1 MFHTA
6 FLPAVLAG
14 RRVLD
19 RSHHTGSL
27 HGSVTIVDSFSSEFL
42 SCSMSVGV
50 IVTICWI
57 RRKIFTKQIWYS
69 VVSLEHSRGRLLLR
83 QNACS
88 IHFSLFG
95 ISSDLYCF
103 GFTFVVSFF
112 VFRSSFSLL
121 RISFFVSSFCC
132 LVLRFRCCE
141 SLGVGPTTFSSTR
154 LGGVVH
160 LLSSRLS
167 ACRVVRAALSRRGS
181 RLEFSRLSQH
191 RIFACRV
198 VLFALRACTINYL
211 FTFKY
216 DLSFELET

>member
-1 MFHTA
+1 
-6 FLPAVLAG
+6 
-14 RRVLD
+14 
-19 RSHHTGSL
+19 
-27 HGSVTIVDSFSSEFL
+27 
-42 SCSMSVGV
+42 MSVGV

-83 QNACS
+83 QNAGS
-88 IHFSLFG
+88 IHFSLFS

-112 VFRSSFSLL
+112 VFV
-121 RISFFVSSFCC
+121 SFFVCC

-141 SLGVGPTTFSSTR
+141 SLGVEPTTFSSTR

-160 LLSSRLS
+160 FLSSRLS

-191 RIFACRV
+191 RILRV
-198 VLFALRACTINYL
+198 VWFFLHCVLAQLIIFLHSSTIYR
-211 FTFKY
+211 
-216 DLSFELET
+216 LS

>member
-1 MFHTA
+1 MLVPFIFHYSVSP
-6 FLPAVLAG
+6 LICI
-14 RRVLD
+14 VLD
-19 RSHHTGSL
+19 S
-27 HGSVTIVDSFSSEFL
+27 
-42 SCSMSVGV
+42 
-50 IVTICWI
+50 
-57 RRKIFTKQIWYS
+57 
-69 VVSLEHSRGRLLLR
+69 LLLSR
-83 QNACS
+83 
-88 IHFSLFG
+88 
-95 ISSDLYCF
+95 
-103 GFTFVVSFF
+103 
-112 VFRSSFSLL
+112 
-121 RISFFVSSFCC
+121 SSFCC

-141 SLGVGPTTFSSTR
+141 SLGVEPTTFSSTR